1 MDDAALAAAHR
12 VEMKWR
18 AGSLYTLRGGG
29 SAQSQLLD
37 SQDPEIVGV
46 EAQQRVIFSGDAEN
60 LHRQVLQCKQHL
72 SAIFEENIDV
82 RPAESNHHIGVFEI
96 GMSVRPF
103 GHLKL
108 QLEPR
113 RADQGL

>member
-46 EAQQRVIFSGDAEN
+46 EAQQRVIFTVIGEN
-60 LHRQVLQCKQHL
+60 LHRQMLEREQHFGPVLQ
-72 SAIFEENIDV
+72 ENIDV